1 MYKKNI
7 LSKDEILKLLDD
19 DQVAL
24 IQLESFLKSFD
35 IFITQRGIKIN
46 DNGDFHNIEYI
57 HQLEHFLKKLDLEK
71 YDVKIT
77 YYS

>member
-7 LSKDEILKLLDD
+7 LSQDEILKLLEDE
-19 DQVAL
+19 QVAL
-24 IQLESFLKSFD
+24 IQLDSFLKSFD
-35 IFITQRGIKIN
+35 IFNTQRCIKIN
-46 DNGDFHNIEYI
+46 NNGDFYNIEYI